1 MAHCATTAFDD
12 DGQTI
17 EDRQHDAH
25 LALQD
30 CMSHPIAFHTEM
42 MGDIMYLN
50 QALHQPDADKFVEA
64 AITEIN
70 GHVDNKHWNRTK

>member
-1 MAHCATTAFDD
+1 
-12 DGQTI
+12 
-17 EDRQHDAH
+17 
-25 LALQD
+25 
-30 CMSHPIAFHTEM
+30 MSHPIAFHTEM